1 MEHHEVEQKERPG
14 FKLNNVTL
22 IFFSFLSLH
31 CYMWKNNNITIV
43 IAVINNNIE
52 RFHEIKYIRDLTY

>member
-1 MEHHEVEQKERPG
+1 
-14 FKLNNVTL
+14 
-22 IFFSFLSLH
+22 
-31 CYMWKNNNITIV
+31 MWKNNNITIV